1 MSRSDLTQTMFSII
15 SGLAKHAISS
25 RERAA
30 ALMKEE
36 NGLKDEKTTKKSSV
50 NTKHLLLAAMA
61 QRRGNMSDNSD
72 DWDD

>member
-1 MSRSDLTQTMFSII
+1 MSRSDLTQTMFSTL

-36 NGLKDEKTTKKSSV
+36 NVLNDEKTTKKSSV
-50 NTKHLLLAAMA
+50 NTKHLLLSAMA

-72 DWDD
+72 WDD

>member
-1 MSRSDLTQTMFSII
+1 MSRSDLTQTMFSTL

-36 NGLKDEKTTKKSSV
+36 KGLDDEKTTKKSSV